1 MKIGIFPLY
10 KEIIVYYLDIFGTLA
25 FAISGAF
32 RAVKY
37 ELDLLGVI
45 VLAIFTGV
53 GGGIIRDTLLGQ
65 TPPTALTDQV
75 YIITCTV
82 GALIVFWL
90 APKIA
95 KRWDIVM
102 SADALGLSLF
112 TAMGAAK
119 ADALGAN
126 SLTIILM
133 AMITS
138 SGGGVIRDLFV
149 REIPA
154 VLKSDFYATAA
165 LLGGGVYVI
174 CDRSGLSESATVF
187 ITIVITLLIRT
198 AAMNLKFSLPRVKSL
213 EASPSQ
219 LTKLHKEKIKK

>member
-1 MKIGIFPLY
+1 MYF
-10 KEIIVYYLDIFGTLA
+10 LDIFGTLA

-45 VLAIFTGV
+45 VLAVFTGV

-65 TPPTALTDQV
+65 TPPSALTDQI
-75 YIITCTV
+75 YITTCV
-82 GALIVFWL
+82 IGALLVFWL

-95 KRWDIVM
+95 KRWDLVM
-102 SADALGLSLF
+102 SADALGLSVF
-112 TAMGAAK
+112 TAIGASK
-119 ADALGAN
+119 AEALGAN
-126 SLTIILM
+126 GLTIVLM

-165 LLGGGVYVI
+165 LLGGAIYIITHKLGAN
-174 CDRSGLSESATVF
+174 ETTTVTV
-187 ITIVITLLIRT
+187 TIVLTLILRVL
-198 AAMNLKFSLPRVKSL
+198 AMNLGISLPRVKSL
-213 EASPSQ
+213 VASPST
-219 LTKLHKEKIKK
+219 LTKEYKDKQKK

>member
-1 MKIGIFPLY
+1 M
-10 KEIIVYYLDIFGTLA
+10 YYLDIFGTLA

-65 TPPTALTDQV
+65 TPPTALIDQV

-82 GALIVFWL
+82 GALLVFWL

-95 KRWDIVM
+95 KRWDLVM

-119 ADALGAN
+119 AESLGAN

-154 VLKSDFYATAA
+154 VLQSDFYATAA
-165 LLGGGVYVI
+165 LLGGATYVLT
-174 CDRSGLSESATVF
+174 SKLGAGETATV
-187 ITIVITLLIRT
+187 ITTIAVTLILRVL
-198 AAMNLKFSLPRVKSL
+198 AMNLKLSLPKVKSL
-213 EASPSQ
+213 EASPSE
-219 LTKLHKEKIKK
+219 LTRKHKERSKYH

>member
-1 MKIGIFPLY
+1 M
-10 KEIIVYYLDIFGTLA
+10 YYLDILGTLA

-53 GGGIIRDTLLGQ
+53 GGGIIRDTLLGS

-75 YIITCTV
+75 YIITCTI
-82 GALIVFWL
+82 GALLVFWL

-102 SADALGLSLF
+102 SADALGLSVF
-112 TAMGAAK
+112 TAIGASK
-119 ADALGAN
+119 AETLGAN
-126 SLTIILM
+126 GLTIVLM

-138 SGGGVIRDLFV
+138 SGGGVIRDIFV
-149 REIPA
+149 KEIPA

-165 LLGGGVYVI
+165 FIGGLVYLLARNIGANDSVTVF
-174 CDRSGLSESATVF
+174 ATV
-187 ITIVITLLIRT
+187 TLTLLLRIL
-198 AAMNLKFSLPRVKSL
+198 AMNLKISLPRVKSL
-213 EASPSQ
+213 KASPSE
-219 LTKLHKEKIKK
+219 LTKEFKESQKK

>member
-1 MKIGIFPLY
+1 M
-10 KEIIVYYLDIFGTLA
+10 YYLDIFGTLA

-65 TPPTALTDQV
+65 TPPTALTDQT
-75 YIITCTV
+75 YIIVCIV
-82 GALIVFWL
+82 GALLVFWL

-95 KRWDIVM
+95 KRWDLVM

-119 ADALGAN
+119 AESLGAN

-133 AMITS
+133 AMITA

-149 REIPA
+149 KEIPA
-154 VLKSDFYATAA
+154 VLQSDFYATAA
-165 LLGGGVYVI
+165 LLGGGAYVI
-174 CDRSGLSESATVF
+174 TSKTGASETITIGV
-187 ITIVITLLIRT
+187 TIVITLILRT
-198 AAMNLKFSLPRVKSL
+198 LAMNLGISLPRVKSL
-213 EASPSQ
+213 KASPSQ
-219 LTKLHKEKIKK
+219 LTRERKNKR